1 MSKFFQSPTNFLGFT
16 PRGDRLSIQTMES
29 ALTARDRVGVQDF
42 VLLENYTSENAF
54 IENLRKRFSEKL
66 IYTYIGSV
74 LVSVNPYRPLNIY
87 TPYHQ
92 EKYQGVNFYEM
103 PPHVYAI
110 SDNAYRSMRNEYR
123 DQCILI
129 SGESGSGKTEAS
141 KYILQY
147 LSICSSNNEKVEYIK
162 SRLLQSNP
170 VLEAFGNAK
179 THRNDNSSRFGKY
192 MDIQFDY
199 RGAPIGGHI
208 LNYLLEKSRVV
219 HQAQGERNF
228 HIFYQLLEGADDEL
242 MSRMRLK
249 RNPDNYHYL
258 AQGKCAKVSSINDK
272 NDFLTI
278 KKALKVLSFS
288 DEQVTALFYIVAS
301 VLHLG
306 NINFTDSGGRA
317 NIAKESMADV
327 QTVAALLDCEAAQ
340 LEKALTHRT
349 IEANREKMC
358 SPLNVDQA
366 VYARDALAKAV
377 YGRMFDWL
385 VHTINE
391 SLSVQ
396 NQVRRSLIGL
406 LDIYG
411 FEIFQKNS
419 FEQFCINYCNEKLQ
433 QLFIELT
440 LKQEQEEYRAE
451 GIAWEPVEYF
461 NNKIICDLVEERH
474 KGIIDIMDEECLRPG
489 DPTDQTFLKKLEE
502 TVGEHPHFITHA
514 LGDSKLRKTI
524 QYDEFRMIH
533 YAGDVTYG
541 VEGFL
546 DKNNDLLFRDLK
558 ETMSEASN
566 TVIKNTFLKSELTKL
581 KRPETVGTQ
590 FRSSLNKLMEILM
603 SKEPSYVRCIK
614 PNDTKQPDRFEETLV
629 RHQVKYLGLMENLR
643 VRRAGFAY
651 RRTHDVFVKRYKS
664 LCPDTWPHY
673 RGSAKDGVQTLCQY
687 LQYKEDEYRVG
698 KTKIFIRFPKTL
710 FATEDAFQLRKHELA
725 ALMQATWRGFRQWKL
740 FHRMRN
746 AVTTI
751 SSQWKRVQAQRLK
764 EKRKKAVDVVRKF
777 IIGFINRGKPR
788 CPENAN
794 FLDYVRISYLHR
806 CRDKLPKNVLDKSWP
821 TPPAA
826 LTETAELLQRL
837 NMQNM
842 TRRYVK
848 RTTPEKKRAMEEK
861 VVASE
866 LFRDKK
872 ESYEDSLK
880 RPFTDK
886 RLTEPMKPKMMAMI
900 EGGEKVAYSCHVTKY
915 DRHGYHA
922 RERVLAITSK
932 SSYLFDSKDGKLKQ
946 KIGHDIL
953 TGISISNLS
962 DDLFVLHAPVENKEK
977 GDMIVRSEYSIEAV
991 TKIAILSGKKSEVRI
1006 VTKNLA
1012 HEMAGGKQG
1021 QIEFIVGPEP
1031 SITKAKS
1038 GNLIVVSTGRS
1049 R

>member
-1 MSKFFQSPTNFLGFT
+1 MKRSE
-16 PRGDRLSIQTMES
+16 RLSVQTMES

-54 IENLRKRFSEKL
+54 IENLRKRSSEKL

-87 TPYHQ
+87 TQYNQ

-110 SDNAYRSMRNEYR
+110 SDNVYRSMRNENK

-147 LSICSSNNEKVEYIK
+147 LSICSSSSEKVEHIK

-199 RGAPIGGHI
+199 RGAPVGGHI

-228 HIFYQLLEGADDEL
+228 HVFYQLLEGADDETL
-242 MSRMRLK
+242 KRMQLK
-249 RNPDNYHYL
+249 RNPDDYFYL
-258 AQGKCAKVSSINDK
+258 AQGKCAKVPSISDK
-272 NDFLTI
+272 NDFQTV
-278 KKALKVLSFS
+278 KKALKVINFQ
-288 DEQVTALFYIVAS
+288 EEHMTALFSIVAS

-306 NINFTDSGGRA
+306 NVTFEDMGGKA
-317 NIAKESMADV
+317 SISKGSETDV
-327 QTVAALLDCEAAQ
+327 QTVAILLQCDYDQ
-340 LEKALTHRT
+340 LVKALTHRT

-358 SPLNVDQA
+358 SPLNCDQA
-366 VYARDALAKAV
+366 VYARDALAKAI
-377 YGRMFDWL
+377 YGRMFNWL
-385 VHTINE
+385 VGMINGSLTIE
-391 SLSVQ
+391 AKS
-396 NQVRRSLIGL
+396 RRSLIGL

-411 FEIFQKNS
+411 FEIFQRNS

-451 GIAWEPVEYF
+451 GIVWEPVEYF
-461 NNKIICDLVEERH
+461 NNKIICDLVEQRH
-474 KGIIDIMDEECLRPG
+474 KGIIDILDEECLRPG
-489 DPTDQTFLKKLEE
+489 EPTDLTFLKKLEE
-502 TVGEHPHFITHA
+502 TVGKHPHFVTHA
-514 LGDSKLRKTI
+514 LADSKVRKTM
-524 QYDEFRMIH
+524 QYDEFRLMH
-533 YAGDVTYG
+533 YAGEVTYG

-558 ETMSEASN
+558 EAMTDASN
-566 TVIKNTFLKSELTKL
+566 IVIKDTFQKSEVTSL

-590 FRSSLNKLMEILM
+590 FRASLNKLMEILM

-614 PNDTKQPDRFEETLV
+614 PNELKQADRFDDQLV

-651 RRTHDVFVKRYKS
+651 RRTHEVFVKRYKC

-673 RGSAKDGVQTLCQY
+673 EGTAKDGVRTLCQY
-687 LQYKEDEYRVG
+687 LDYKEDEYRIG

-710 FATEDAFQLRKHELA
+710 FATEDAFQIRKHELA
-725 ALMQATWRGFRQWKL
+725 AILQATWRGFRQWKL
-740 FHRMRN
+740 YQRMRQ

-751 SSQWKRVQAQRLK
+751 SAEWRRVLAQRLK
-764 EKRKKAVDVVRKF
+764 EKRKNAAAAIRKF
-777 IIGFINRGKPR
+777 IIGFINRGRPR
-788 CPENAN
+788 CVENAD
-794 FLDYVRISYLHR
+794 FLDYVRIAYLNR
-806 CRDKLPKNVLDKSWP
+806 CREKLPKNVLDKSWP
-821 TPPAA
+821 VPPAA
-826 LTETAELLQRL
+826 LIETAKLLEAL

-842 TRRYVK
+842 VKKYVK
-848 RTTPEKKRAMEEK
+848 GITPQRKHEMEEK
-861 VVASE
+861 VVASRI
-866 LFRDKK
+866 FRDQKQ
-872 ESYEDSLK
+872 SYEESLR

-886 RLTEPMKPKMMAMI
+886 RMNEPLKPKMLSLI
-900 EGGEKVAYSCHVTKY
+900 ESGEKVLYSCSVTKY

-922 RERVLAITSK
+922 RDRVLAITPK
-932 SSYLFDSKDGKLKQ
+932 ASYLFDSKDGKLKQ
-946 KIGHDIL
+946 KVAHDSL
-953 TGISISNLS
+953 TNISISSLS
-962 DDLFVLHAPVENKEK
+962 DDVFVLHSPAENKEK
-977 GDMIVRSEYSIEAV
+977 GDMIVKNEYSIEAV
-991 TKIAILSGKKSEVRI
+991 TKIAMISGKETI
-1006 VTKNLA
+1006 VKIVSGNLE
-1012 HEMAGGKQG
+1012 HEMAGGKKG
-1021 QIEFIVGPEP
+1021 QIEFLVGQEP
-1031 SITKAKS
+1031 SVSKAKN
-1038 GNLIVVSTGRS
+1038 GNLVVVSTGRS